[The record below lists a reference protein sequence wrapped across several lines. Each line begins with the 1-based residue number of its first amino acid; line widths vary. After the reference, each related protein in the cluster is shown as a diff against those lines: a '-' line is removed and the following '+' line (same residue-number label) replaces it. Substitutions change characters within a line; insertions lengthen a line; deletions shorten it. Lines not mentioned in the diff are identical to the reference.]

1 MPRLAVRYREQVAPA
16 LSQRFGY
23 KNRLAVPRLEKI
35 VINMG
40 MGKAKDNEKQQ
51 SSAMGNLAA
60 LTGQRPTLRR
70 ARKAVSQFHLRAGQ
84 PVGCRVTLR
93 RTRMYEFL
101 DRLISVAIPRVRD
114 FRGLNPKSFDG
125 RGNYTMG
132 ISEQTV
138 FVEVRPDTVEA
149 VQGMDVTFVT
159 TARTDEEGF
168 ALLQG
173 FGMPFRKE
181 RDGQEVS
188 GQ

>member
-1 MPRLAVRYREQVAPA
+1 MAVLYREQVVSA
-16 LSQRFGY
+16 LRERFGY
-23 KNRLAVPRLEKI
+23 RNRLAVPRLEKI

-40 MGKAKDNEKQQ
+40 VGKAKDNEKLLVA
-51 SSAMGNLAA
+51 AMENLAS
-60 LTGQRPTLRR
+60 LSGQRATPRS
-70 ARKAVSQFHLRAGQ
+70 ARQAVSQFHLRAGQ
-84 PVGCRVTLR
+84 PIGCRVTLR
-93 RTRMYEFL
+93 RARMYEFL
-101 DRLISVAIPRVRD
+101 DRLISVAIPRIRD

-132 ISEQTV
+132 ITEQTV
-138 FVEVRPDTVEA
+138 FVEVRPDKVEA

-188 GQ
+188 RQ